1 MDELMVR
8 NPYEEIEGSIDEE
21 EILEI
26 PRPSCIDMM
35 GVEMVTEHIEEEK

>member
-8 NPYEEIEGSIDEE
+8 NPYEETEAIFDEE

-26 PRPSCIDMM
+26 PRPSCLDLM
-35 GVEMVTEHIEEEK
+35 GVQMETANNEEAK